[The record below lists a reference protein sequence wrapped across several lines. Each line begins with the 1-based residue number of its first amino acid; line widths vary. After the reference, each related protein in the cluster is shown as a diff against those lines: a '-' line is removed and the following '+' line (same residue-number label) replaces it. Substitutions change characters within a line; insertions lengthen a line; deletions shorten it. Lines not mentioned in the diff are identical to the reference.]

1 MEEKKQIK
9 FEVDMMPLAVVL
21 WAIFFWGEPDLVDV
35 LIAYL
40 QKLAGG

>member
-1 MEEKKQIK
+1 MEDKKIK
-9 FEVDMMPLAVVL
+9 FEVDLTPLAVVL

-35 LIAYL
+35 LIAYF